1 MTLLYHDGSLKAYCE
16 HWMSVNQGGT
26 FLANFPRNYFLNSC
40 LSKNILK
47 ERELKTSFI
56 LSNIYRLILNTE
68 KCLSHDRGIWQWEF
82 WEWVIKIRGLLFIV
96 HATLGTMN
104 WPFIMSGDILIMLAS
119 AEAIKLWFTGS
130 SFIDAHNQI
139 LISRINCSVDRQTSL
154 TSTSINSYYV
164 EQLRGS
170 KSGW

>member
-16 HWMSVNQGGT
+16 RWMSVNQGGT

-40 LSKNILK
+40 LSKNVLK
-47 ERELKTSFI
+47 VHDHEDMLKTAFI
-56 LSNIYRLILNTE
+56 LSNIYWLILNTG
-68 KCLSHDRGIWQWEF
+68 KMFIPWPGIWQWEF

-104 WPFIMSGDILIMLAS
+104 WPFIMSGDIQILTLLAG
-119 AEAIKLWFTGS
+119 EGAIKLWFTGS
-130 SFIDAHNQI
+130 SFIDAHNQV

-154 TSTSINSYYV
+154 TSTSINSY
-164 EQLRGS
+164 
-170 KSGW
+170 